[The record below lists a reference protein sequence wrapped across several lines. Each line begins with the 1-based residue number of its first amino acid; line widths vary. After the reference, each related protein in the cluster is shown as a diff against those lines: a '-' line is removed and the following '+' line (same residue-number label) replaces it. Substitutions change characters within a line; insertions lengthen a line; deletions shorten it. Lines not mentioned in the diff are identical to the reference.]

1 MKIFM
6 IFQILVIIQ
15 FDLISQIDEEII
27 TLESSNP
34 YTFNDIIDHLA
45 DQEKQIVYGKLKFP
59 EKSVKN
65 KKYPLVIGVA
75 GSLGC
80 SDHHYEYLEMYRS
93 MGIAT
98 FELNSFKSREIESTV
113 GTQNTVTI
121 SAMILDAYT
130 ALKKLSYHP
139 NIIKDNL

>member
-1 MKIFM
+1 MKIFI

-34 YTFNDIIDHLA
+34 YTFNDIIDHLD

-75 GSLGC
+75 GSLGW
-80 SDHHYEYLEMYRS
+80 SDHHYEYLEMYRN

-98 FELNSFKSREIESTV
+98 FELNSFIQHPTKVIQFE
-113 GTQNTVTI
+113 G
-121 SAMILDAYT
+121 
-130 ALKKLSYHP
+130 LS
-139 NIIKDNL
+139 IFV